1 MTGSG
6 AAMTLSQS
14 NAASKPSPA
23 QRRLAVYQSPCPMI
37 GVPPE
42 AWSRSRAAQ
51 PDSSIQAGPF
61 TSFRSMSRSSGH
73 GHRSAPSEGD
83 VHGGAGSSVSNSSG
97 FGARA
102 TKWASASANGSGDRP
117 DTGKG
122 WPPTIIFSALATPFP
137 SPKGSKSTR
146 GSGHGNPR
154 SNRARCASAQA
165 TRRPDVRRTF
175 TTTCGPEISL
185 IPMTADRWPQRNS
198 SSSIP
203 EPR

>member
-1 MTGSG
+1 MLASVPAYVAGYTAAARPTMTGSG

-37 GVPPE
+37 GGPPE
-42 AWSRSRAAQ
+42 NRSRSRAAQ

-61 TSFRSMSRSSGH
+61 TSFRSMSPSSGH
-73 GHRSAPSEGD
+73 GHRSVPSEGD
-83 VHGGAGSSVSNSSG
+83 VHGGAGSSVSNSSD

-102 TKWASASANGSGDRP
+102 TKWARASAKGSGDRP
-117 DTGKG
+117 ELGKG
-122 WPPTIIFSALATPFP
+122 SPPTIIFSALATPP

-154 SNRARCASAQA
+154 SNRA
-165 TRRPDVRRTF
+165 
-175 TTTCGPEISL
+175 
-185 IPMTADRWPQRNS
+185 
-198 SSSIP
+198 
-203 EPR
+203 

>member
-23 QRRLAVYQSPCPMI
+23 QRRLAVYQSPCPMT
-37 GVPPE
+37 GGPPG

-73 GHRSAPSEGD
+73 GHRSVPSEGD

-102 TKWASASANGSGDRP
+102 TRWTSASANGSGHRP
-117 DTGKG
+117 ETGK
-122 WPPTIIFSALATPFP
+122 WSPPTIIISALATP
-137 SPKGSKSTR
+137 SPKGTKSMR

-154 SNRARCASAQA
+154 SNRTRCAAAQA
-165 TRRPDVRRTF
+165 TRRSDARRIF

-185 IPMTADRWPQRNS
+185 IPMTADRWPKRNS
-198 SSSIP
+198 SASIP